1 MAALRADKKNYK
13 KAFTTHANSY
23 DKWNI
28 GSDYSRRLL
37 LCYCVECGLK
47 CLIMQ
52 INNINTISQAD
63 EETARILHSHDF
75 KILLNKVKQ
84 AGNYKLKQFAT
95 EYGET
100 VRPSDYHQLC
110 RYLIA
115 PFGQKI
121 SYLEEFDNT
130 LIQIKGKRQIGSYGI
145 SGRRS
150 KEYWLLHYY
159 I

>member
-52 INNINTISQAD
+52 TDNINTVSQASD
-63 EETARILHSHDF
+63 ETLKVLHSHDF
-75 KILLNKVKQ
+75 KALLNKVKQ
-84 AGNYKLKQFAT
+84 AGNYKFKQFPT
-95 EYGET
+95 EYGDS
-100 VRPSDYHQLC
+100 VGPSDYHQLC

-115 PFGQKI
+115 PANQKI
-121 SYLEEFDNT
+121 TYLEEFDNT
-130 LIQIKGKRQIGSYGI
+130 LIQIKEWL
-145 SGRRS
+145 
-150 KEYWLLHYY
+150 KEVV
-159 I
+159 